1 MPTTHKLPGISCI
14 CVTYARPHLLE
25 EAIHSFLLQDYA
37 GAKELIVLNDYTPQ
51 ILEFEHPEVEII
63 NLPYRF
69 RTVGEKMNAAVSMAR
84 YDLICLWDDDDIVLP
99 HRLALAGQ
107 RVTTQLFR
115 SNFAWKWDGGELSG
129 PMRSAFHA
137 GSCYPRS
144 LFDWVGG
151 YAPLGNGQDREFE
164 GELSRIAP
172 DRLECVDLPP
182 EQVYYIY
189 RWEGTGSYHLSEWG
203 EGVSGED
210 KAAAYVQQQVER
222 GELAQGTIHLRP
234 HWKED
239 YLQRVRLACAS
250 KEAETAGM
258 KTSGL
263 GDADNAFGS

>member
-137 GSCYPRS
+137 ARSPRRSRRFVAASSGARVSVTCNLGASRPGSC
-144 LFDWVGG
+144 G
-151 YAPLGNGQDREFE
+151 
-164 GELSRIAP
+164 
-172 DRLECVDLPP
+172 
-182 EQVYYIY
+182 
-189 RWEGTGSYHLSEWG
+189 
-203 EGVSGED
+203 
-210 KAAAYVQQQVER
+210 
-222 GELAQGTIHLRP
+222 
-234 HWKED
+234 
-239 YLQRVRLACAS
+239 LACVAPR
-250 KEAETAGM
+250 GR
-258 KTSGL
+258 
-263 GDADNAFGS
+263 